1 MIADYARGDAR
12 TVFVMPVSLS
22 TRLGCCGIVESKP
35 PCSFAASKKR
45 ESRTPGHGSHET
57 NKINPK
63 ICNKSSPSIPERGYT
78 LAPGADVLLQE
89 SIG

>member
-45 ESRTPGHGSHET
+45 ESSNTSATVRMKRT
-57 NKINPK
+57 K
-63 ICNKSSPSIPERGYT
+63 
-78 LAPGADVLLQE
+78 
-89 SIG
+89 